1 MGKLTL
7 QEIAKVLVEKNGLTQ
22 REANRFASDFFANI
36 QHNLELGEQVKVK
49 GLGTF
54 KIIGVEARESI
65 SVRTG
70 ERVVI
75 DSHSKVSFTPDNT
88 MKELVNKP
96 FSQFETVVLNE
107 GVVFEDEKDDDS
119 EDDAESFENVVA
131 EQPTEPEPEPHESEP
146 KLDKFTESDQ
156 EIEPDKSTEPEI
168 LDVFEEEI
176 IEEMVDD
183 KTDDKTDE
191 KTDEK
196 TEDEK
201 VDEKID
207 ETVEDKEEEKS
218 EEETEEIA
226 DAQED
231 VIESEAA
238 DEVSD
243 KEENTSWGR
252 WLLGGLGI
260 LALMALSAFGG
271 YYYGSMKQT
280 TTPDSVFVHDTV
292 FVPELTSP
300 AVVDSVV
307 VDSVPSAPSEA
318 PVSLQPSADDAASS
332 EPSAR
337 KDEKTSALDPYSQK
351 DPRVRYGAYRIT
363 GTAQV
368 VTVKAGQTFLGIC
381 RMYLGPGL
389 ECYVEAYNDLP
400 QQPKLKE
407 GQVIKIPKLELKKKR
422 RK

>member
-22 REANRFASDFFANI
+22 REANRFASDFFAII

-119 EDDAESFENVVA
+119 EDDAESFENVVV
-131 EQPTEPEPEPHESEP
+131 EQPTEPELEPHESEP

-176 IEEMVDD
+176 IEEKVDD

-191 KTDEK
+191 KI
-196 TEDEK
+196 
-201 VDEKID
+201 DEKID

-243 KEENTSWGR
+243 KEEKTSWGR

-318 PVSLQPSADDAASS
+318 PVPLQPSADDVASS

-337 KDEKTSALDPYSQK
+337 KDEQTSALDPYSQK

>member
-22 REANRFASDFFANI
+22 REANRFASDFFAII

-119 EDDAESFENVVA
+119 EDDAESFENVVV
-131 EQPTEPEPEPHESEP
+131 EQPTEPELEPHESEP
-146 KLDKFTESDQ
+146 EPDKFTESEQ

-176 IEEMVDD
+176 IEEKV
-183 KTDDKTDE
+183 DDKTDE
-191 KTDEK
+191 KI
-196 TEDEK
+196 
-201 VDEKID
+201 DEKID

-231 VIESEAA
+231 VIENEAA

-243 KEENTSWGR
+243 KEEKTSWGR

-318 PVSLQPSADDAASS
+318 PVPLQPSADDVASS

>member
-22 REANRFASDFFANI
+22 REANRFASDFFAII

-119 EDDAESFENVVA
+119 EDDAESFENVVV
-131 EQPTEPEPEPHESEP
+131 EQPTETEPEKEPEPDMPNESEP
-146 KLDKFTESDQ
+146 EPDKFTESDQ

-176 IEEMVDD
+176 IEEKVDD

-191 KTDEK
+191 KI
-196 TEDEK
+196 
-201 VDEKID
+201 DEKID

-231 VIESEAA
+231 VIENEAA

-243 KEENTSWGR
+243 KEEKTSWGR

-318 PVSLQPSADDAASS
+318 SVSLQPSADDVASS
-332 EPSAR
+332 EPSA
-337 KDEKTSALDPYSQK
+337 KKAEKTSALDPYSQK

>member
-36 QHNLELGEQVKVK
+36 QHYLELGEQVKVK

-107 GVVFEDEKDDDS
+107 GVVFEDEKEDDS
-119 EDDAESFENVVA
+119 EDDAESFENVVV
-131 EQPTEPEPEPHESEP
+131 EQPTEPELEPHESEP

-176 IEEMVDD
+176 IEEKV
-183 KTDDKTDE
+183 DDKTDE
-191 KTDEK
+191 KVDEK
-196 TEDEK
+196 I
-201 VDEKID
+201 DEKID

-231 VIESEAA
+231 VIENEDA

-318 PVSLQPSADDAASS
+318 PVPLQPSADDVASS

>member
-22 REANRFASDFFANI
+22 REANRFASDFFAII

-119 EDDAESFENVVA
+119 EDDAESFENVVV
-131 EQPTEPEPEPHESEP
+131 EQPTEPELEPHESEP

-176 IEEMVDD
+176 IEEKV
-183 KTDDKTDE
+183 DDKTDE
-191 KTDEK
+191 KI
-196 TEDEK
+196 
-201 VDEKID
+201 DEKID

-231 VIESEAA
+231 VIENEAA

-243 KEENTSWGR
+243 KEEKTSWGR

-318 PVSLQPSADDAASS
+318 PVPLQPSADDVASS

>member
-22 REANRFASDFFANI
+22 REANRFASFFFANI

-119 EDDAESFENVVA
+119 EDDAESFENVVV
-131 EQPTEPEPEPHESEP
+131 EQPTEPKLEKEPEPDMPNESEP
-146 KLDKFTESDQ
+146 EPDKFTESEQ

-176 IEEMVDD
+176 IEEKVDD
-183 KTDDKTDE
+183 KTDDKT
-191 KTDEK
+191 
-196 TEDEK
+196 DEK

-243 KEENTSWGR
+243 KEEKTSWGH
-252 WLLGGLGI
+252 WLLGGLVI

-318 PVSLQPSADDAASS
+318 PVPLQPSADDVASS

>member
-119 EDDAESFENVVA
+119 EDDAESFENVVV
-131 EQPTEPEPEPHESEP
+131 EQPTEPELEPHESEP

-156 EIEPDKSTEPEI
+156 EIELDKSTEPEI

-176 IEEMVDD
+176 IEEKV
-183 KTDDKTDE
+183 DDKTDE
-191 KTDEK
+191 KI
-196 TEDEK
+196 
-201 VDEKID
+201 DEKID

-231 VIESEAA
+231 VIENEDA

-300 AVVDSVV
+300 AFVDSVV

-318 PVSLQPSADDAASS
+318 PVPLQPSADDVASS

>member
-119 EDDAESFENVVA
+119 EDDAESFENVVV
-131 EQPTEPEPEPHESEP
+131 EQPTEPELEPHESEP

-176 IEEMVDD
+176 IEEKV
-183 KTDDKTDE
+183 DDKTDE
-191 KTDEK
+191 KI
-196 TEDEK
+196 
-201 VDEKID
+201 DEKID

-231 VIESEAA
+231 VIENEAA

-300 AVVDSVV
+300 AFVDSVV

-318 PVSLQPSADDAASS
+318 PVPLQPSADDVASS

>member
-22 REANRFASDFFANI
+22 REANRFASDFFAII

-176 IEEMVDD
+176 IEEKVDD
-183 KTDDKTDE
+183 KTDDKT
-191 KTDEK
+191 
-196 TEDEK
+196 DEK

-231 VIESEAA
+231 VIENEAA

-243 KEENTSWGR
+243 KEEKTSWGH
-252 WLLGGLGI
+252 WLLGGLVI

-307 VDSVPSAPSEA
+307 VDSVLSAPSEV

-332 EPSAR
+332 EPSA
-337 KDEKTSALDPYSQK
+337 KKAEKTSALDPYSQK

>member
-1 MGKLTL
+1 
-7 QEIAKVLVEKNGLTQ
+7 
-22 REANRFASDFFANI
+22 
-36 QHNLELGEQVKVK
+36 
-49 GLGTF
+49 
-54 KIIGVEARESI
+54 
-65 SVRTG
+65 
-70 ERVVI
+70 
-75 DSHSKVSFTPDNT
+75 
-88 MKELVNKP
+88 
-96 FSQFETVVLNE
+96 
-107 GVVFEDEKDDDS
+107 
-119 EDDAESFENVVA
+119 
-131 EQPTEPEPEPHESEP
+131 
-146 KLDKFTESDQ
+146 
-156 EIEPDKSTEPEI
+156 
-168 LDVFEEEI
+168 
-176 IEEMVDD
+176 
-183 KTDDKTDE
+183 
-191 KTDEK
+191 
-196 TEDEK
+196 
-201 VDEKID
+201 
-207 ETVEDKEEEKS
+207 
-218 EEETEEIA
+218 
-226 DAQED
+226 
-231 VIESEAA
+231 
-238 DEVSD
+238 
-243 KEENTSWGR
+243 
-252 WLLGGLGI
+252 
-260 LALMALSAFGG
+260 MALSAFGG

-318 PVSLQPSADDAASS
+318 PVPLQPSADDVASS

>member
-119 EDDAESFENVVA
+119 EDDVESFENVVV
-131 EQPTEPEPEPHESEP
+131 EQPTESEPEPHESEP

-176 IEEMVDD
+176 IEEKV
-183 KTDDKTDE
+183 DDKTDE
-191 KTDEK
+191 KI
-196 TEDEK
+196 
-201 VDEKID
+201 DEKID

-218 EEETEEIA
+218 EEETEKIA

-231 VIESEAA
+231 VIENEAA

-318 PVSLQPSADDAASS
+318 PVPLQPSADDVASS